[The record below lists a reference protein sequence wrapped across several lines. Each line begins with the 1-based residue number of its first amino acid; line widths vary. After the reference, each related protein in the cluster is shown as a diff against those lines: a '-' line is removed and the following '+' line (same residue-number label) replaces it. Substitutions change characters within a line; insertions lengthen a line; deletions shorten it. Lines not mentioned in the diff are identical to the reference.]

1 MHTGRSDCNP
11 TLHIMLSQAIQ
22 MVKPAMQQLE
32 GVNKDYNGTIH
43 YLPCIF
49 DTMQRQ
55 QQVQGCIPHNSL
67 ESEHYKQEC
76 REIMHNLQ
84 SYAHTQII
92 MHGYPSLISLDK
104 FHNLVLPLEL
114 YDSLFSPQPM
124 VPPCTTSPRKG

>member
-1 MHTGRSDCNP
+1 MHMGCSDHNP
-11 TLHIMLSQAIQ
+11 TSQAMLSRALQ
-22 MVKPAMQQLE
+22 MAKPAMQQLE

-55 QQVQGCIPHNSL
+55 QQVKGCIPHNSL
-67 ESEHYKQEC
+67 ESEQYKQEC

-84 SYAHTQII
+84 SYEHTQIT
-92 MHGYPSLISLDK
+92 MHGYPSPISLDK

-114 YDSLFSPQPM
+114 YDSLF
-124 VPPCTTSPRKG
+124 